1 MKVYTYSPSDVVLSV
16 GGYIISG
23 ITSVAAQRNTPAFKI
38 VRGIRGQN
46 TRVYN
51 KDTSAE
57 MTVTLLQ
64 TSISN
69 DLFSIIEQE
78 DEKYRTGRL
87 EISLK
92 DTSGTTVWESD
103 EAFIEGLPS
112 TTLGKDLTDRTWKI
126 CMLSTRSVTT
136 GGNYKAAPD
145 LF

>member
-1 MKVYTYSPSDVVLSV
+1 MKVYTYSPGDVVLSV
-16 GGYIISG
+16 SGYVISG
-23 ITSVAAQRNTPAFKI
+23 ITSISVQRNTPAFKI

-57 MTVTLLQ
+57 MTVQILQ

-78 DEKYRTGRL
+78 DEKRRTGRL
-87 EISLK
+87 EVSLK

-112 TTLGKDLTDRTWKI
+112 TTLGKDLADRTWKI
-126 CMLSTRSVTT
+126 CMLSTRDVRT

>member
-1 MKVYTYSPSDVVLSV
+1 MKVYTYSPSDVILSV
-16 GGYIISG
+16 GGYVISG
-23 ITSVAAQRNTPAFKI
+23 ITSITVQRNTPAFKI

-51 KDTSAE
+51 KDTSAD
-57 MTVTLLQ
+57 MTVQLLQ

-103 EAFIEGLPS
+103 EAFIEGQPS
-112 TTLGKDLTDRTWKI
+112 VTLDKDLTDRVWKI
-126 CMLSTRSVTT
+126 CMLSTRDVRT